1 MITVRKG
8 EIKMTEKE
16 KTIQLYM
23 SKLDLSREEAEQMWL
38 DEQEDNLPDLTPE
51 QQAVAK
57 EMAQAD
63 RKKETIPR
71 KRERKPDEN
80 KRLLIAALVDCL
92 LEANPDE
99 MEDVSIINPE
109 REIEFR
115 YCGDRYRL
123 TLSKPRVKKEE

>member
-1 MITVRKG
+1 
-8 EIKMTEKE
+8 
-16 KTIQLYM
+16 M
-23 SKLDLSREEAEQMWL
+23 SKEETIKKYMEKLHLSFEEALSLWE

-63 RKKETIPR
+63 RKKETAPR

-80 KRLLIAALVDCL
+80 KRLLINALVDCL
-92 LEANPDE
+92 LEASPDE

-115 YCGDRYRL
+115 YCGERYRL
-123 TLSKPRVKKEE
+123 TLSKPRKEKSA

>member
-1 MITVRKG
+1 MSKEET
-8 EIKMTEKE
+8 IKK
-16 KTIQLYM
+16 YM
-23 SKLDLSREEAEQMWL
+23 EKLDLSFEEALSLWE

-80 KRLLIAALVDCL
+80 KRAILQQIIVAL
-92 LEANPDE
+92 EK
-99 MEDVSIINPE
+99 DVKITITNPE
-109 REIEFR
+109 RELEFDFL
-115 YCGDRYRL
+115 GERYRL
-123 TLSKPRVKKEE
+123 TLSKPRKEKSA

>member
-1 MITVRKG
+1 MN
-8 EIKMTEKE
+8 EKE

-23 SKLDLSREEAEQMWL
+23 KKLDLSREEAEQMWQ
-38 DEQEDNLPDLTPE
+38 DEQEDNLPELTAE
-51 QQAVAK
+51 QKAVAK

-63 RKKETIPR
+63 RKKETTPR

-80 KRLLIAALVDCL
+80 KRLLINALVDCL
-92 LEANPDE
+92 LEASPDE

-123 TLSKPRVKKEE
+123 TLSKPRIKKEG

>member
-1 MITVRKG
+1 
-8 EIKMTEKE
+8 MTEKE

-63 RKKETIPR
+63 RKKETTPR
-71 KRERKPDEN
+71 KRERKPDDD
-80 KRLLIAALVDCL
+80 KRLIIDFLNSGLIDFCHDF
-92 LEANPDE
+92 DE
-99 MEDVSIINPE
+99 NCIDDDVIVINPE
-109 REIEFR
+109 REVEFTFK
-115 YCGDRYRL
+115 GNRYRL
-123 TLSKPRVKKEE
+123 TLSKPRKEKSA